1 MILDVIKLRENKVA
15 LVTGSSKGIGS
26 AIIKKLAQNGYDVV
40 INYNNSK
47 NEANLLKK
55 EVEEKY
61 NIKALVI
68 KCDITKEE
76 EIKNIV
82 GIIESEFKKIDL
94 LVNNAVFFKD
104 SFYEE
109 KTKKDFMKIL
119 EVNLVGTF
127 LVSKYVGNIM
137 LNNKKGSIINISS
150 NNALYAYYP
159 ESIDYDASKAAVI
172 SLTKN
177 MAIQY
182 APYIKVNCIAPGW
195 VETYSNKNIDD
206 EFKQQEINKILLKR
220 FAREE
225 EVANVVLFLASEDA
239 SYINGSIICVD
250 GGYRG

>member
-1 MILDVIKLRENKVA
+1 MGENKVA

-76 EIKNIV
+76 EIKNMV

-94 LVNNAVFFKD
+94 LVNNAVVFKD

-250 GGYRG
+250 GGYHG